1 MANFEP
7 KSSVGRAKR
16 IESLSVRDFFE
27 RHGRDLRMRLV
38 GDESGFDRLIR
49 EPTINRPGLALAG
62 YYNYFAFMRV
72 QVIGKAERSF
82 LKSLP
87 EEERLGRFEEF
98 CRRDIPC
105 IVISRGE
112 TLTDEMLAAANQ
124 AGISVFRTTMV
135 TMNFINAATIQLEW
149 DFAPT
154 QSVHGCMVDVLGVGV
169 LLRGNSGSGKSE
181 CVLSLLRRGASLV
194 ADDKVDLRNIEN
206 REIIGMS
213 PEMGRYH
220 MEVRGLGIINVAALF
235 GIGSIRLEKRL
246 DLVCTLK
253 LTPEIENLDR
263 HGLDQKYFHLLGLR
277 IPEVEIPVAAGRDV
291 AQLVEVAALDQKLR
305 SYGYNAA
312 VEFDK
317 KLIKLMRERTGMG

>member
-7 KSSVGRAKR
+7 KSSAGRAKR
-16 IESLSVRDFFE
+16 IEALSVRDFFE
-27 RHGRDLRMRLV
+27 RHGRELRMRLV

-72 QVIGKAERSF
+72 QVIGKAERSY

-87 EEERLGRFEEF
+87 EEERQRRFEEF

-112 TLTDEMLAAANQ
+112 TLPDEMLVAANR

-169 LLRGNSGSGKSE
+169 LIRGNSGSGKSE

-235 GIGSIRLEKRL
+235 GVGSIRLEKRL

-253 LTPEIENLDR
+253 LMSDFDNIDR

-312 VEFDK
+312 VELDK
-317 KLIKLMRERTGMG
+317 KLIKVMRERTGIG

>member
-1 MANFEP
+1 
-7 KSSVGRAKR
+7 
-16 IESLSVRDFFE
+16 
-27 RHGRDLRMRLV
+27 
-38 GDESGFDRLIR
+38 
-49 EPTINRPGLALAG
+49 
-62 YYNYFAFMRV
+62 
-72 QVIGKAERSF
+72 
-82 LKSLP
+82 
-87 EEERLGRFEEF
+87 
-98 CRRDIPC
+98 C
-105 IVISRGE
+105 IVVSRGD
-112 TLTDEMLAAANQ
+112 TLPDEMLKAANE
-124 AGISVFRTTMV
+124 AGISVFRTTMI

-169 LLRGNSGSGKSE
+169 LIRGNSGSGKSE

-206 REIIGMS
+206 REVIGMS

-235 GIGSIRLEKRL
+235 GVGSIRLEKRL

-253 LTPEIENLDR
+253 LMSDLDSVDR

-312 VEFDK
+312 VELDR
-317 KLIKLMRERTGMG
+317 KLIKVMRERSGIG

>member
-1 MANFEP
+1 
-7 KSSVGRAKR
+7 
-16 IESLSVRDFFE
+16 
-27 RHGRDLRMRLV
+27 
-38 GDESGFDRLIR
+38 
-49 EPTINRPGLALAG
+49 
-62 YYNYFAFMRV
+62 
-72 QVIGKAERSF
+72 
-82 LKSLP
+82 
-87 EEERLGRFEEF
+87 
-98 CRRDIPC
+98 
-105 IVISRGE
+105 VISRGE
-112 TLTDEMLAAANQ
+112 TLPDEMLTAANQ

-169 LLRGNSGSGKSE
+169 LIRGNSGSGKSE

-253 LTPEIENLDR
+253 LMADFDALDR

-277 IPEVEIPVAAGRDV
+277 IPEVEIPVAGGRDV

-305 SYGYNAA
+305 GYGYNAA
-312 VEFDK
+312 VELDK
-317 KLIKLMRERTGMG
+317 KLIKFMRERTGMG